1 MARAM
6 LATVAAALALAA
18 PASASMWPPP
28 PTTYRPMHVI
38 ELEGRAHSASTR
50 ACMANE
56 QRAKVARWLAPVACE
71 QPPRSQLLIAAAL
84 FGD

>member
-1 MARAM
+1 MTRAT

-38 ELEGRAHSASTR
+38 ELEGRTHSGAMRT
-50 ACMANE
+50 CMAHE
-56 QRAKVARWLAPVACE
+56 QRAKIARWLAPVACE
-71 QPPRSQLLIAAAL
+71 QPPRSQLLITAAL
-84 FGD
+84 LGD

>member
-1 MARAM
+1 MTRAV
-6 LATVAAALALAA
+6 LATVAAGLVLAA
-18 PASASMWPPP
+18 PASAAMWPPP
-28 PTTYRPMHVI
+28 PTTYQPPQVI
-38 ELEGRAHSASTR
+38 KLEGRAHSDATR